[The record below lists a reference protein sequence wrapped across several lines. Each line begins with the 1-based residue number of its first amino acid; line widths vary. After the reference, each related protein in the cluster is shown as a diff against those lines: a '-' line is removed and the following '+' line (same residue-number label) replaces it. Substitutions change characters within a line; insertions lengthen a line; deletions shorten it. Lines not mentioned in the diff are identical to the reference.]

1 MCKQMVLVC
10 KLNKVD
16 FSIADKELDKYISGL
31 KEISY
36 KEKHNGATEI
46 ATYAN
51 EERTKIFEIN
61 TRWYKDTDKYDL
73 SIYELVESRE
83 IKVTKVN
90 GDYFFAKING
100 NEKDIINHYNDSN
113 FLSSDLSEQVK
124 EIEFNTNDNLLPGE
138 KERKVIYNFV
148 YDNKAECYLY

>member
-36 KEKHNGATEI
+36 KEKHNGTTEI

-51 EERTKIFEIN
+51 EERTKVFEVN
-61 TRWYKDTDKYDL
+61 THWYKDINKYDL
-73 SIYELVESRE
+73 SVYELVESRE

-90 GDYFFAKING
+90 GDHFYTNKNG
-100 NEKDIINHYNDSN
+100 S
-113 FLSSDLSEQVK
+113 
-124 EIEFNTNDNLLPGE
+124 
-138 KERKVIYNFV
+138 
-148 YDNKAECYLY
+148 